1 MRSAYPRK
9 LLTAKWDTYEQTSV
23 WFIALSRAA
32 ISDPQTHEQEH
43 QWYLSQPLRFRGGVF
58 AMQKHHSLSQITHEG
73 NCHLLGTHCLPS
85 TTNISSFTLQNFL
98 LRSANASIFHE
109 TSAQRRQG
117 LIANKWLTQK
127 LKFTCTQVQIFHWP
141 KSAFVFLVTFHG
153 KTRMNFLADPIQWLF
168 HGFFLFFLQ
177 LKPQVIATPPHKA
190 QFHSFMK
197 GTFPGLFSIQFLI
210 GILKFC
216 LALLWIE
223 S

>member
-1 MRSAYPRK
+1 MRVTAIYLGHTLCQAP
-9 LLTAKWDTYEQTSV
+9 LTLA
-23 WFIALSRAA
+23 
-32 ISDPQTHEQEH
+32 
-43 QWYLSQPLRFRGGVF
+43 PL
-58 AMQKHHSLSQITHEG
+58 
-73 NCHLLGTHCLPS
+73 N
-85 TTNISSFTLQNFL
+85 LQNFL

-127 LKFTCTQVQIFHWP
+127 LKFTCTHVQILHWP

-190 QFHSFMK
+190 HFHSFRK
-197 GTFPGLFSIQFLI
+197 GTFPGLFSIQLLI